1 LLGLGCQRKG
11 GGMEQIKLLLVDDHE
26 LVRTGLRATIDLEE
40 DIEVVGEAGDAQAA
54 VEQAIAHRPTVVLMD
69 VRLGQVDGIEAC
81 RRIREE
87 LPDVAVV
94 MLSSFGD
101 EETVVSSVVAGAVDY
116 LLKNVR
122 RADLLKAIR
131 AAANGE
137 SLLDPSV
144 TRGVL
149 DRLRALEQR
158 DDPLVASLSTRER
171 EVVCLVAKGHTNREI
186 GDQLFIAET
195 TARNHVSRIFARLG
209 MSRRSEASAF
219 VAQHGLNRT
228 SDAGA

>member
-1 LLGLGCQRKG
+1 
-11 GGMEQIKLLLVDDHE
+11 MEQIKLLLVDDHE

-54 VEQAIAHRPTVVLMD
+54 VDEAIAHRPTVVLMD

-101 EETVVSSVVAGAVDY
+101 EETVVSSVVAGAVGY

-149 DRLRALEQR
+149 DHLRALEQR
-158 DDPLVASLSTRER
+158 EDPLVASLSTRER
-171 EVVCLVAKGHTNREI
+171 EVLCLVAKGHTNREI
-186 GDQLFIAET
+186 GEQLFIAET
-195 TARNHVSRIFARLG
+195 TARNHVSRIFARLD
-209 MSRRSEASAF
+209 MSRRSEAGAF
-219 VAQHGLNRT
+219 AAQHGLNCA
-228 SDAGA
+228 SDTRA